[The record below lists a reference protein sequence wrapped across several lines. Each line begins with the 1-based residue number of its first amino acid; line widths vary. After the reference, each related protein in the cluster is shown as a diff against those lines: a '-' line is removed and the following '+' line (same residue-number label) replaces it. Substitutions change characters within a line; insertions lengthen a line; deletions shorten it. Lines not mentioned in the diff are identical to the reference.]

1 MAYLNNTFDASAIEP
16 NQPLETLPPG
26 RYTAHIINSEMR
38 PTRSGSGQYLWLEME
53 VLEGQFKG
61 RRIWDQLNLINP
73 NAQTVEIAQRTLSAI
88 CRAVGQMQVED
99 SEQLHFKPLAV
110 TLKVEPAGPD
120 KTGVWRDARNRVS
133 GYSAVNSASTPAPA
147 SAPAAAPAPR
157 PANPAAR
164 PAGGAAAAP
173 PARPSPPA
181 TPPWRRNG

>member
-1 MAYLNNTFDASAIEP
+1 MAYLNATFDASAIEP

-99 SEQLHFKPLAV
+99 SEQLHFIPLAV
-110 TLKVEPAGPD
+110 TLKVEPAGLD

-133 GYSAVNSASTPAPA
+133 GYSAITGASTPAPA
-147 SAPAAAPAPR
+147 SAPAPAPAAR
-157 PANPAAR
+157 PVNPAAR
-164 PAGGAAAAP
+164 PASGTPATP